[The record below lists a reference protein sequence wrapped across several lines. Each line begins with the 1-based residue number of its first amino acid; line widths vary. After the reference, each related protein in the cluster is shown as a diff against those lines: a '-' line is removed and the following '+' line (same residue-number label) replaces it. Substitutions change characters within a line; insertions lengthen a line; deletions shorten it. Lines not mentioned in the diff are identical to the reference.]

1 MYLVAISAE
10 EKNNRW
16 YCKTVNTK
24 IRVLR
29 QQISSLE
36 RTLKSFRP
44 MLAPLAAASLAP
56 KAEGTRR
63 AMTLSPKARA
73 SLRLQG
79 RYMGYMRQLKPRQKA

>member
-1 MYLVAISAE
+1 MPLNMSH
-10 EKNNRW
+10 
-16 YCKTVNTK
+16 KTVNTK
-24 IRVLR
+24 FRVLR

-44 MLAPLAAASLAP
+44 LLGSLAAASLAP
-56 KAEGTRR
+56 KAGGTRR

-79 RYMGYMRQLKPRQKA
+79 R